1 MQTELFECSEQWICS
16 TKQLYSNYD
25 LKNVQEFK
33 QKDYEDTQ
41 YCRQSVNKKLQ
52 KSIKQTNKTQRAL
65 RPLQTRTCG
74 AREFEKNSAEHCK
87 LAQSIDIVSF
97 KPTLRNNMKNAE
109 LNRVSIQAVWELQV
123 KSWEAIWKM
132 QSRCYCLRKNSEDTA
147 PRAVC
152 LTQQESAVEQF
163 GKIELIGSEEESE
176 FNSHLMYAYI
186 QL

>member
-1 MQTELFECSEQWICS
+1 MLRIVDLFHKVAILKLLLEECARIQ
-16 TKQLYSNYD
+16 K
-25 LKNVQEFK
+25 
-33 QKDYEDTQ
+33 KDYEDTQ
-41 YCRQSVNKKLQ
+41 YCRQSVYKKLQ

-65 RPLQTRTCG
+65 RALQTRMCG
-74 AREFEKNSAEHCK
+74 AREVEDRQQKNSVKHCK

-147 PRAVC
+147 SRAVC
-152 LTQQESAVEQF
+152 LTQQESALEQF
-163 GKIELIGSEEESE
+163 GKIELIESEEESE